1 MRYSPRFFNPSKE
14 KLSQNDEN
22 GSIPIEIKF
31 RTKGPPGLVVK
42 KCGAC
47 LVYKQDIENM
57 NQSVVGSSN
66 VSITPK
72 EDDFDDSIKD
82 TKIKRNYDEYD
93 GPGPSGEG
101 SSSDIPQP
109 KRTQHPNIIER
120 LMPRLGNWIGNLS
133 TQHDSDCEES

>member
-1 MRYSPRFFNPSKE
+1 MSR
-14 KLSQNDEN
+14 NDEN

-31 RTKGPPGLVVK
+31 RTAGPPGLVVK
-42 KCGAC
+42 KCGAR
-47 LVYKQDIENM
+47 LVYKQDIEHI
-57 NQSVVGSSN
+57 NQIVVGSSN
-66 VSITPK
+66 VSITLE
-72 EDDFDDSIKD
+72 EDDFGDSIKD

-133 TQHDSDCEES
+133 TQHDSDYEES